1 MAIALSL
8 PAGSFKSKNKT
19 NSFMAKIRAK
29 TVLIGLAA
37 ACLFLSLLIL
47 YFAQINVLVAKG
59 YQINEFKQDLA
70 RLQEKNRQLE
80 LQATTLQSQQIL
92 AKKIETMGLVKATQI
107 DYFLPG
113 GNSVAVR

>member
-1 MAIALSL
+1 MSFALSL
-8 PAGSFKSKNKT
+8 TAGSFKSKKKN
-19 NSFMAKIRAK
+19 NSLIIKICSK
-29 TVLIGLAA
+29 KGLIGLASA
-37 ACLFLSLLIL
+37 VMLLSLLII

-80 LQATTLQSQQIL
+80 LQTATLQSQQAL
-92 AKKIETMGLVKATQI
+92 AKKIETMGLVKATQV

-113 GNSVAVR
+113 GSVAVR